1 MVKVAQYHHH
11 QADTSSASTSKQ
23 IANRHFQ
30 TWYALLLCLADCLMN
45 AASIPNPLPTYI
57 LYLPSLC
64 VLGTVFCQDD
74 DEEKLNKL
82 CEDKSA
88 GELFRLKAGKDNC
101 RDVIQCTAAVS
112 CPHIFNWKLI
122 FHSIEGI
129 TSNQMS
135 SRFGF
140 RSGETN
146 LWLEMG
152 CEELW

>member
-1 MVKVAQYHHH
+1 
-11 QADTSSASTSKQ
+11 
-23 IANRHFQ
+23 
-30 TWYALLLCLADCLMN
+30 MN
-45 AASIPNPLPTYI
+45 ALMSNVSKSYPPKY
-57 LYLPSLC
+57 YHPS
-64 VLGTVFCQDD
+64 VNVSGTVFCQDD

-112 CPHIFNWKLI
+112 YQHNGHWHFI
-122 FHSIEGI
+122 FHSFEGF

-135 SRFGF
+135 SRSGF

-146 LWLEMG
+146 L
-152 CEELW
+152 